1 MLFIIF
7 GLFFIGVTV
16 LAVKRRAY
24 EDNPYVFAMLV
35 VFAVG
40 LTLSGVSMAFIGSD
54 RLSGFLLG
62 GTMGTVICLLGGI
75 NIRAAL
81 VCDTPVEALY
91 CGFASYS
98 GGKGVESHAPIFDYR
113 VNDVA
118 YHRQSTQTFSRRLLE
133 KKMIPG
139 ETVTVYVEAARPENV
154 ILKRRIGV
162 KNILFVLFGLFCYG
176 FGLMVLFQ

>member
-1 MLFIIF
+1 MLFILF

-16 LAVKRRAY
+16 LTVKRRAY

-62 GTMGTVICLLGGI
+62 GTMGTVICLFGGI

-81 VCDTPVEALY
+81 VCDTPVEAVY

-133 KKMIPG
+133 KKMTPG

-162 KNILFVLFGLFCYG
+162 KNILFVLFGLFCNG

>member
-7 GLFFIGVTV
+7 GLFFSGVTV

-81 VCDTPVEALY
+81 VCDTPVEA
-91 CGFASYS
+91 
-98 GGKGVESHAPIFDYR
+98 
-113 VNDVA
+113 
-118 YHRQSTQTFSRRLLE
+118 
-133 KKMIPG
+133 
-139 ETVTVYVEAARPENV
+139 ARPENV

>member
-1 MLFIIF
+1 MLFILF

-16 LAVKRRAY
+16 FAVKQKVH

-35 VFAVG
+35 IFAVG
-40 LTLSGVSMAFIGSD
+40 LTLTGVSMAFIGSD

-62 GTMGTVICLLGGI
+62 GTMGSVICLLGWV

-81 VCDTPVEALY
+81 VCDTPVEAVY

-113 VNDVA
+113 FNGA
-118 YHRQSTQTFSRRLLE
+118 SYHQQSTQTLSRRLLE
-133 KKMIPG
+133 KKMTPG
-139 ETVTVYVEAARPENV
+139 ETVTVYVEAAHPTNV

-162 KNILFVLFGLFCYG
+162 KNILFMIFGLFCYG
-176 FGLMVLFQ
+176 FALMVLFQ

>member
-62 GTMGTVICLLGGI
+62 GTMGTVICLLGEI

-81 VCDTPVEALY
+81 VCDTPVEAVY

-133 KKMIPG
+133 KKMIS
-139 ETVTVYVEAARPENV
+139 
-154 ILKRRIGV
+154 RRDGDGICG
-162 KNILFVLFGLFCYG
+162 GSTA
-176 FGLMVLFQ
+176 